1 MALADDDG
9 KYRPEATTKVPLI
22 LPVTT
27 TLRPRWND
35 PRWSDPR
42 WAGNPTWNNH
52 NWNNNWNANRYN
64 STWNDWN
71 RGAGNWGN
79 EWAKRYNVDG
89 DYPKLCSKLPN
100 NHFLFQ
106 FKDDQS
112 QDIQTGVQSV

>member
-9 KYRPEATTKVPLI
+9 KYRPEVTTKIPLI

-42 WAGNPTWNNH
+42 WAGNPAWNNH
-52 NWNNNWNANRYN
+52 NWNNNWNVNRYN

-79 EWAKRYNVDG
+79 DWAKRFDG
-89 DYPKLCSKLPN
+89 ECPKLCS
-100 NHFLFQ
+100 
-106 FKDDQS
+106 
-112 QDIQTGVQSV
+112 